1 MDRPT
6 PTTNKHFAKD
16 VYFDASYEKYLK
28 IKLYRFSLHMTDN
41 FLIYIIYVDYQD
53 KILWSPTYAWLS
65 YRVTFGK
72 N

>member
-28 IKLYRFSLHMTDN
+28 IKLYRFSLYMTDN

-53 KILWSPTYAWLS
+53 KIL
-65 YRVTFGK
+65 
-72 N
+72 